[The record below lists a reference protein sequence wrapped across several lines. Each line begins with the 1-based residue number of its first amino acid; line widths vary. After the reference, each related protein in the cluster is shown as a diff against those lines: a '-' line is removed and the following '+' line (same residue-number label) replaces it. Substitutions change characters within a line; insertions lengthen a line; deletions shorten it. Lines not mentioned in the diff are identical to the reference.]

1 MAEEDLE
8 PKPRLLSI
16 DSYDYR
22 AICLFCA
29 CLLYAFAGSPTP
41 STFGIAECVIGIL
54 LALSIGIGRSADVL
68 ARPEEHRFWKSAGQF
83 YLFYG
88 LIITSLFGGLNGAS
102 AIGILRDIIPFLFL
116 FLPVFLLPTI
126 RAKPQY
132 FRTTVFAILM
142 IGMVFSLRSIVMRD
156 PALCSVWCNDEL
168 LYLENMPTV
177 LFAALFL
184 IGCGI
189 RFLMKG
195 VTLRSVMLFT
205 GLLLLA
211 LLPIAAMALTLQRAS
226 LGAVAAYSV
235 LICGIYLVK
244 QPTRAVAA
252 FIVIAAA
259 LIVLGISFGEIFSSL
274 DNKTSLV
281 GLNMRPEEFAAV
293 WDVVSSDWLSFFFG
307 IGWGGQFNS
316 PAVGGLSVNFTHN
329 FFTSVLLK
337 SGLCGLLLAS
347 LYILALL
354 ERLFRVI
361 LKDPVLGWALA
372 APIFIDLTLYA
383 SFKSL
388 DFGLVLLLISS
399 SLVYSRQSESFSVL
413 TR

>member
-1 MAEEDLE
+1 MNV
-8 PKPRLLSI
+8 

-29 CLLYAFAGSPTP
+29 CWLYAFAGSPTP
-41 STFGIAECVIGIL
+41 SSFGVAECAIGIL
-54 LALSIGIGRSADVL
+54 LALSVGIGRAGDVF
-68 ARPEEHRFWKSAGQF
+68 AKPEKARFWKSAGQV

-88 LIITSLFGGLNGAS
+88 LIITSLVGVLNGSS
-102 AIGILRDIIPFLFL
+102 AIAILRDILPFMFL

-126 RAKPQY
+126 RVKPYY
-132 FRTTVFAILM
+132 FCSTLVVILM
-142 IGMVFSLRSIVMRD
+142 IGLVFSLRSILMRD
-156 PALCSVWCNDEL
+156 PALCTVWCNEEL

-177 LFAALFL
+177 LFCALFL

-189 RFLMKG
+189 RFLMAG
-195 VTLRSVMLFT
+195 VNLRSVALFSA
-205 GLLLLA
+205 LLLLA
-211 LLPIAAMALTLQRAS
+211 LLPIAAMVLTLQRAS
-226 LGAVAAYSV
+226 LGAVAAYGL
-235 LICGIYLVK
+235 LIFGIYLVK
-244 QPTRAVAA
+244 QPARAGTA
-252 FIVIAAA
+252 FVVIVFA
-259 LIVLGISFGEIFSSL
+259 LTVLGISFGEIFWSL
-274 DNKTSLV
+274 SNKTALV
-281 GLNMRPEEFAAV
+281 GLNMRPQEFAAV
-293 WDVVSSDWLSFFFG
+293 WEVVSADWLTFLFG
-307 IGWGGQFNS
+307 IGWGGQFYS

-337 SGLCGLLLAS
+337 SGFCGLLLAS

-399 SLVYSRQSESFSVL
+399 ALVYSRQSESPSVL